1 MMRFPSRGLVFVA
14 TVVALVMFGLSRA
27 GASPTLGQVDTF
39 QDGTTDNWQTGR
51 AGQPQNIASGGPA
64 GASDAFMEMISTGT
78 GGPGSKPVVLNRA
91 QWAGNYLAA
100 GITEV
105 DIDLKNLGNTPLSMR
120 WVMQPQIG
128 ASSGYVSATAF
139 ALPADGAWHHA
150 AFLIDSAHL
159 TGVDGP
165 PALSSV
171 LANVQEARIVSS
183 VSPDTGGDTIAAT
196 IGVDNVRAVPE
207 PAVAALLCLA
217 APALLRRTRVSPSS
231 LH

>member
-1 MMRFPSRGLVFVA
+1 MRSRNRGMWFVV
-14 TVVALVMFGLSRA
+14 TVVGVVLFALSRA

-39 QDGTTDNWQTGR
+39 GDGTTDGWQTGR

-64 GASDAFMEMISTGT
+64 GAGDAFLEMISTGT
-78 GGPGSKPVVLNRA
+78 GGPGSKPVILNRA
-91 QWAGNYLAA
+91 QWAGNYLAT

-105 DIDLKNLGNTPLSMR
+105 DMDLKNLGTTPLSMR
-120 WVMQPQIG
+120 WVVQPQIG
-128 ASSGYVSATAF
+128 ASSGYSSTSGF

-150 AFLIDSAHL
+150 AFLIDSTHL
-159 TGVDGP
+159 TPVDGP
-165 PALSSV
+165 PPLSTV

-207 PAVAALLCLA
+207 PAAVALIGLITPL
-217 APALLRRTRVSPSS
+217 LLRRTRG
-231 LH
+231 